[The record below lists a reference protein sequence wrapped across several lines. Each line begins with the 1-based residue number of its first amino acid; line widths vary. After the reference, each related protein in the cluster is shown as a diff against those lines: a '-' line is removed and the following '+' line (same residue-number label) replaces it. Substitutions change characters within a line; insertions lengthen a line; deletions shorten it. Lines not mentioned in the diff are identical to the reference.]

1 MAQLVTKRDGESQM
15 EFDGL
20 DLLFDSEE
28 DAKKWLEKNIWP
40 DGRKCPRCGGTD
52 TRETNHKSMPY
63 YCAGRHGCKRRF
75 SVRTGTVMEASN
87 ISYKKWAVA
96 ISLFATSHGHVKR
109 EKVILH
115 TEVNKKTAW
124 LLAMRLRE
132 SWRAL
137 KGLDAME
144 DPSKRKRRTLLEW
157 QRKNSRARKERQARR
172 QRPAR
177 LRHPAQDG
185 SL

>member
-1 MAQLVTKRDGESQM
+1 MVLLPTSRSYTIQM
-15 EFDGL
+15 EL
-20 DLLFDSEE
+20 DELSLLFDSEE
-28 DAKKWLEKNIWP
+28 DAKKWFEKNIWP

-87 ISYKKWAVA
+87 ISYWKWAVA
-96 ISLFATSHGHVKR
+96 TSLFATSHGDVTR
-109 EKVILH
+109 MKVIMH
-115 TEVNKKTAW
+115 TRVNKKTAW

-157 QRKNSRARKERQARR
+157 QRENSRARKERQARR

-177 LRHPAQDG
+177 LRHPAQDR